1 MIELKK
7 CPVVF
12 HEDTHT
18 YDYEGRQLKGITKI
32 IKERLFPDEYA
43 NVPDYILQ
51 KAADFGH
58 KIHSDIELYDN
69 GVPIESEY
77 VDAYENLKLKNNLI
91 NVCNEY
97 LVSDLNEFASSI
109 DIVMQRGD
117 EIILVD
123 TKTTYNLNRDYV
135 AWQLSVYKYFFELQ
149 NPDLKVSSIMVL
161 WYKIRKEILEDT
173 ELIDLSDNIHS
184 EEDVKNLLY
193 SDNFQV
199 EVKNNDNVVCPTLMD
214 ELLSIER
221 NLKELNKRRDTIKE
235 QILDVMVRTSM
246 KSVKFDNMTIT
257 LKDSSVRSSLDSK
270 SLKKDLPDV
279 YEKYVKNTSV
289 SPSLLITLK

>member
-7 CPVVF
+7 CPVIF

-69 GVPIESEY
+69 GVPVESEY
-77 VDAYENLKLKNNLI
+77 VDAYESLKSKNSLV

-97 LVSDLNEFASSI
+97 LVSDLKEFASSI

-117 EIILVD
+117 DIILVD

-149 NPDLKVSSIMVL
+149 NPDLKVSRIMVL
-161 WYKIRKEILEDT
+161 WFKIRKGVLEDT
-173 ELIDLSDNIHS
+173 ELIDLS
-184 EEDVKNLLY
+184 EEICDEEEVKNLLY
-193 SDNFQV
+193 SENFQV
-199 EVKNNDNVVCPTLMD
+199 EVKNADISVCPESMN

-221 NLKELNKRRDTIKE
+221 ELKELNKRRDTIKE

-257 LKDSSVRSSLDSK
+257 LKEGSVRSSLDSK

>member
-69 GVPIESEY
+69 GVPVESEY
-77 VDAYENLKLKNNLI
+77 VDAYESLKSKNSLV

-97 LVSDLNEFASSI
+97 LVSDLKEFASSI

-149 NPDLKVSSIMVL
+149 NPGLKVSAIMVM
-161 WYKIRKEILEDT
+161 WYKIRKGVLEDT
-173 ELIDLSDNIHS
+173 ELIDLSDNVHS

-193 SDNFQV
+193 SENFQV
-199 EVKNNDNVVCPTLMD
+199 EVKNSDNIVCSESIN
-214 ELLSIER
+214 ELLYIEIE
-221 NLKELNKRRDTIKE
+221 LKELNKRRDTIKE
-235 QILDVMVRTSM
+235 HILDVMVRTST

-257 LKDSSVRSSLDSK
+257 LKEGSVRSSLDSK

-279 YEKYVKNTSV
+279 YDKYVKNTSV
-289 SPSLLITLK
+289 SPSLLITIK

>member
-32 IKERLFPDEYA
+32 IKEQLFPDEYA

-69 GVPIESEY
+69 GVPVESEY
-77 VDAYENLKLKNNLI
+77 VDAYESLKSKNSLV

-97 LVSDLNEFASSI
+97 LVSDLKEFASSI

-149 NPDLKVSSIMVL
+149 NPGLKVSAIMVM
-161 WYKIRKEILEDT
+161 WYKIRKGVLEDT
-173 ELIDLSDNIHS
+173 ELIDLSDNVHS

-193 SDNFQV
+193 SENFQV
-199 EVKNNDNVVCPTLMD
+199 EVKNSDNIVCSESIN
-214 ELLSIER
+214 ELLYIER
-221 NLKELNKRRDTIKE
+221 ELKELNKRRDTIKE
-235 QILDVMVRTSM
+235 HILDVMVRTSM

-257 LKDSSVRSSLDSK
+257 LKEGSVRSSLDSK

-279 YEKYVKNTSV
+279 YDKYVKNTSV

>member
-69 GVPIESEY
+69 GVPVESEY
-77 VDAYENLKLKNNLI
+77 VDAYESLKSKNSLV

-97 LVSDLNEFASSI
+97 LVSDLKEFASSI

-149 NPDLKVSSIMVL
+149 NPGLKVSAIMVM
-161 WYKIRKEILEDT
+161 WYKIRKGVLEDT
-173 ELIDLSDNIHS
+173 ELIDLSDNVHS

-193 SDNFQV
+193 SENFQV
-199 EVKNNDNVVCPTLMD
+199 EVKNSDNIVCSESIN
-214 ELLSIER
+214 ELLYIER
-221 NLKELNKRRDTIKE
+221 ELKELNKRRDTIKE
-235 QILDVMVRTSM
+235 HILDVMVRTSM

-257 LKDSSVRSSLDSK
+257 LKEGSVRSSLDSK

-279 YEKYVKNTSV
+279 YDKYVKNTSV

>member
-69 GVPIESEY
+69 GVPVESEY
-77 VDAYENLKLKNNLI
+77 VDTYENLKVKNNLI

-97 LVSDLNEFASSI
+97 LVSDLKEFASSI

-199 EVKNNDNVVCPTLMD
+199 GVKNTDNIVCPTLMD

-257 LKDSSVRSSLDSK
+257 LKEGSVRSSLDSK

-279 YEKYVKNTSV
+279 YDKYVKNTSV